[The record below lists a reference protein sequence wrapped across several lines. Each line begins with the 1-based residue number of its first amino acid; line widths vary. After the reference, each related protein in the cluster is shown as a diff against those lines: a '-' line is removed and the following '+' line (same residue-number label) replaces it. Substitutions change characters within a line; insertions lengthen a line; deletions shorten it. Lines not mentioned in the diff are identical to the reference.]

1 MKTKEQVLKAL
12 EALRDEV
19 QKRYKVKSLALFGSL
34 VRGEQSTS
42 SDIDILVDFE
52 DGADLFD
59 LVGLSAFLEERLQE
73 RVDIVP
79 MRALRTELKDAI
91 LKEAIPLA

>member
-19 QKRYKVKSLALFGSL
+19 QRRYKVKSLALFGSL

-79 MRALRTELKDAI
+79 KRALRAELKDAI

>member
-19 QKRYKVKSLALFGSL
+19 QRRYKVKSLALFGSL

-42 SDIDILVDFE
+42 SDIDILVEFE

-79 MRALRTELKDAI
+79 KRALRAELKDAI